1 MYVLLA
7 NGRADLATLLLG
19 FDRQGWVTLLAA
31 ALLSLITLF
40 TGYSHV
46 DLLGAASFD
55 MPQQAGIPC
64 IAAGLATAVAE
75 AQLASND
82 RYKRAAIRDR
92 AEAAADE
99 ERERAAIR
107 AQRQAECN
115 LVQLRHQLEPNGP
128 NAQRIRDVISLL
140 EEYGGFA

>member
-1 MYVLLA
+1 LVVRDGLAIVLF
-7 NGRADLATLLLG
+7 G
-19 FDRQGWVTLLAA
+19 FDRQGWVTVLAAVLLA
-31 ALLSLITLF
+31 LITLF

-55 MPQQAGIPC
+55 LPQQAGVPC
-64 IAAGLATAVAE
+64 IAAALATALAE

-82 RYKRAAIRDR
+82 RFNRAAIRDR
-92 AEAAADE
+92 AEAVADE

-115 LVQLRHQLEPNGP
+115 LVQLRHQLQPNEA
-128 NAQRIRDVISLL
+128 NAQRVRDVISLL

>member
-1 MYVLLA
+1 MLAAVLLA
-7 NGRADLATLLLG
+7 
-19 FDRQGWVTLLAA
+19 
-31 ALLSLITLF
+31 LITLF
-40 TGYSHV
+40 TGYRYV
-46 DLLGAASFD
+46 DLLEAASFD
-55 MPQQAGIPC
+55 LPQQAGVPC
-64 IAAGLATAVAE
+64 IAAALATAVAE

-115 LVQLRHQLEPNGP
+115 LVQLRHQLDPSEPS
-128 NAQRIRDVISLL
+128 AQRVLDVISLL
-140 EEYGGFA
+140 EAYGGFA